1 MGARARN
8 SQLWGSRVAVVVV
21 AQTISN
27 ALKHVSANRYKVKVQ
42 GPVRLKLDLETWQ
55 RLRSR
60 PLQSSSFSSY
70 LLKCQKW
77 CHMV

>member
-55 RLRSR
+55 RSL
-60 PLQSSSFSSY
+60 PSSSFSSY